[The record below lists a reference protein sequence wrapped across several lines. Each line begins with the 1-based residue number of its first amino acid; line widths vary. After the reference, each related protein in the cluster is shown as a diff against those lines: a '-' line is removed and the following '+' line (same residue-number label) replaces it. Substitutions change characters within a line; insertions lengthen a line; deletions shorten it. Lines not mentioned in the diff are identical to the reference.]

1 MLTIKNTAKMK
12 IFRNS
17 LFVVTAGLLVSS
29 CGMNSETE
37 QLRAE
42 ADSLQAEL
50 QSTTLAVQTLQQVG
64 AWMDSIDSGRENL
77 ELSLERGIQSDDFV
91 ARMEA
96 INQYVKDSENK
107 ITELESNLSSTSS
120 QSQAYAGTI
129 SRLRQQ
135 LQSKND
141 EVVSLQD
148 QVTRYKVE
156 NQDLI
161 SAVSMREEEIMQKD
175 TELEIKRQELQLLEA
190 RIMGL
195 FEAAKINQADAL
207 FARGQ
212 AIEEAANR
220 TRLAPNKKK
229 ETYLE
234 ALELYRQASNLG
246 HVEAKTKMEEL
257 QKILN

>member
-1 MLTIKNTAKMK
+1 MLTIKKTAKMK
-12 IFRNS
+12 IFSNS
-17 LFVVTAGLLVSS
+17 LFVVMAGLLVSS
-29 CGMNSETE
+29 CGMKSENE
-37 QLRAE
+37 QLRAQ

-50 QSTTLAVQTLQQVG
+50 RSTTLAVQTLQQVG

-107 ITELESNLSSTSS
+107 IAELEANLSTTSN

-141 EVVSLQD
+141 EVVSLQE

-161 SAVSMREEEIMQKD
+161 SAVTMREEEIMQKD
-175 TELEIKRQELQLLEA
+175 TELEIKRQELQLLEN

-212 AIEEAANR
+212 AVEEAANR
-220 TRLAPNKKK
+220 TRLAPKKKK

-234 ALELYRQASNLG
+234 ALDLYRQAVNLG
-246 HVEAKTKMEEL
+246 HEEAKIKMEEL

>member
-1 MLTIKNTAKMK
+1 MVTIKNTAKMT

-17 LFVVTAGLLVSS
+17 IFVVLAGLLVSS
-29 CGMNSETE
+29 CGMKSENE
-37 QLRAE
+37 QLKAESDSLRAE
-42 ADSLQAEL
+42 LET
-50 QSTTLAVQTLQQVG
+50 TTLAVQTLQQVG

-107 ITELESNLSSTSS
+107 IAELEANLSTTSN
-120 QSQAYAGTI
+120 QSQAYASTI
-129 SRLRQQ
+129 GRLRQQ

-141 EVVSLQD
+141 EVVSLQE

-161 SAVSMREEEIMQKD
+161 TAVTMREEEIMQKD
-175 TELEIKRQELQLLEA
+175 TELEIKRQELELLEN

-195 FEAAKINQADAL
+195 FEAAKVNQADAL

-212 AIEEAANR
+212 AVEEAANR
-220 TRLAPNKKK
+220 TRLAPKKK
-229 ETYLE
+229 RETYLE
-234 ALELYRQASNLG
+234 ALDLYRQASNLG
-246 HVEAKTKMEEL
+246 HEEAKTKMEEL